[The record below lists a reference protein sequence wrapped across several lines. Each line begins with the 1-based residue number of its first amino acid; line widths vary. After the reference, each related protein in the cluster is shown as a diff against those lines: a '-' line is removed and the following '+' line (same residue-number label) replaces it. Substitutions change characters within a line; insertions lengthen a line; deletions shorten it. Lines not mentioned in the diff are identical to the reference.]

1 MSCDPAGNGSA
12 IRIEGLGKCYPV
24 YARPGD
30 RLRQFFAPSLAR
42 VLRRPARRH
51 FAEYWALQE
60 ISCDIGRGEQVG
72 IVGRNG
78 AGKSTLL
85 QIVCG
90 TLAPTT
96 GSVSVNGRIAAL
108 LELGAGF
115 NPEFSGRENV
125 VLNAGILGL
134 TPNQIDARMDAVL
147 AFADIGAHVEQPVKT
162 YSSGMYMRL
171 AFAVAIHVEP
181 DILVVD
187 EALSVGDEAFQ
198 RKCFARIRRIREG
211 GATILFVSHSAATVA
226 ESCDR
231 AMLLDQGRLL
241 ALGHTR
247 DVLARYQKL
256 LYAPTGTLDAVRA
269 WIVAHPP
276 RALAEASAEP
286 AAVVSTAGTPRADA
300 QLASTVGEIGEA
312 LEADAIDRDDW
323 FDPGL
328 PRGQGV
334 TYPHLGARIGQPH
347 VETPDGRAVN
357 VLAPGRDYVYR
368 YEVDFERTLAGI
380 RCGMMIKTVT
390 GVELGGAASA
400 PYGEGLPLV
409 DAGARVQVR
418 FGFRCLLAP
427 GTYFFNAGLVGLVGE
442 AEQFVA
448 REVDVLMIRVRP
460 DPGRLATGLVD
471 FDVRPQVH
479 LHG

>member
-1 MSCDPAGNGSA
+1 MSSEPASATPA
-12 IRIEGLGKCYPV
+12 IRIDALGKCYPV
-24 YARPGD
+24 YAHPLD
-30 RLRQFFAPSLAR
+30 RLRQFFAPRMAR
-42 VLRRPARRH
+42 VLRRAPREH
-51 FAEYWALQE
+51 FREYWALRDVSCE
-60 ISCDIGRGEQVG
+60 IARGEQVG

-90 TLAPTT
+90 TLAPST
-96 GSVSVNGRIAAL
+96 GSVSVHGRIAAL

-115 NPEFSGRENV
+115 NPEFTGGENV

-134 TPNQIDARMDAVL
+134 TPAQIDARMDAIL
-147 AFADIGAHVEQPVKT
+147 AFADIGDFVEQPMKT

-198 RKCFARIRRIREG
+198 RKCFARIRKIRED

-231 AMLLDQGRLL
+231 AMLLDRGELL

-247 DVLARYQKL
+247 DVLTRYQKL
-256 LYAPTGTLDAVRA
+256 LYAPVETLDAVRA

-276 RALAEASAEP
+276 RAAAEP
-286 AAVVSTAGTPRADA
+286 AA
-300 QLASTVGEIGEA
+300 
-312 LEADAIDRDDW
+312 EADATVAATTTQQSDVAGANAVDDATDDSNADARDRDDG

-334 TYPHLGARIGQPH
+334 TYPHLGARIGQPR
-347 VETPDGRAVN
+347 VETPDGRVVN
-357 VLAPGRDYVYR
+357 VLAPGREYVYC
-368 YEVDFERTLAGI
+368 YAVDFERTLAGI

-409 DAGARVQVR
+409 DAGARAQVR
-418 FGFRCLLAP
+418 FAFRCLLAP
-427 GTYFFNAGLVGLVGE
+427 GTYFLNAGLVGLVGE
-442 AEQFVA
+442 GEQFVA

-460 DPGRLATGLVD
+460 DPQRLATGLVD
-471 FDVRPQVH
+471 FNVRPQVQVDA
-479 LHG
+479 